1 MVSIEKII
9 DSVEEVFKD
18 TISRQGSYKRFI
30 LTQESRQ
37 RNYVQARCVYAVL
50 ALKYTE
56 LTKSCIA
63 ATINK
68 NHATIIH
75 YAKIFKDD
83 VRFDRELEIRY
94 LKAEKIILKYMHHES
109 NADLLQQIDLEIKE
123 LLNKKRRII
132 SQQEVSTTNY

>member
-83 VRFDRELEIRY
+83 
-94 LKAEKIILKYMHHES
+94 
-109 NADLLQQIDLEIKE
+109 
-123 LLNKKRRII
+123 I
-132 SQQEVSTTNY
+132 SLIEN